1 MVIKIKKTTTKDKKV
16 CLIKRKLRV
25 NNRVISLKANR
36 IKNRIRKRLK
46 KNTYIK
52 IITNNF

>member
-36 IKNRIRKRLK
+36 IKNRIRKRLRK
-46 KNTYIK
+46 KYVYK
-52 IITNNF
+52 DNNK

>member
-1 MVIKIKKTTTKDKKV
+1 MVMKIKKKTKDKKV

-25 NNRVISLKANR
+25 NNRLIYLKANR

-46 KNTYIK
+46 KKYVYK
-52 IITNNF
+52 DNNK

>member
-1 MVIKIKKTTTKDKKV
+1 MKIKKKTKDKKV

-25 NNRVISLKANR
+25 NNRLIYLKANR

-46 KNTYIK
+46 KKYVYK
-52 IITNNF
+52 DNNK

>member
-16 CLIKRKLRV
+16 CHIKEKLRV
-25 NNRVISLKANR
+25 NNRIISLKANR

-46 KNTYIK
+46 KKYVYK
-52 IITNNF
+52 DNNK